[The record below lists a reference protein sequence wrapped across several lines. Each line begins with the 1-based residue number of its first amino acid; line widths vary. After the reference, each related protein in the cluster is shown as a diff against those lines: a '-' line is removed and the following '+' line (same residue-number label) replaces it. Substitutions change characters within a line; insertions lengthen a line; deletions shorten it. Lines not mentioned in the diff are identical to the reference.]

1 MPWIQKCWH
10 KTRLQSTI
18 GNGKQMSFQFQLKL
32 LTRESLSRI
41 DAGRWWQCK
50 CWKHVCL
57 MMSIHARS
65 LCSSNTNLLSV
76 HRVHTTFTSHS
87 FSIAVPSEWNS
98 LQSGIHVCLS
108 LRAFCHLLKTQ
119 CFKQTSVP
127 PSSSHKCLIFV
138 LWPTMCTIK
147 DFAYLLT

>member
-1 MPWIQKCWH
+1 VPWIQKCWH

-87 FSIAVPSEWNS
+87 FSIAVP
-98 LQSGIHVCLS
+98 QSGTHSNLAFTFVCHYVHS
-108 LRAFCHLLKTQ
+108 VIFLKP
-119 CFKQTSVP
+119 SVSNRLQFP
-127 PSSSHKCLIFV
+127 LAAHASASYSSSGQQCAL
-138 LWPTMCTIK
+138 
-147 DFAYLLT
+147 